1 MKFKNKYVE
10 YYIAIAALAV
20 LVVVFIA
27 QSVVRNR
34 QNGGSQKDG
43 EELARLEEMDF
54 IPYETYGETQL
65 SYSALSNGYAEL
77 GYQGTDAV
85 ITLSPFDADT
95 AGKGLVLQQ
104 ITDYGE
110 NAQIAGDGQDVKS
123 LFLDENV
130 DARWSF
136 DVKEAGLYSIV
147 LDYSGPEGD
156 GAKIQRQILLDGE
169 LPCAEAT
176 NVCFYRYF
184 VEAGDVKINEIGDE
198 VWPTQKEVVRWL
210 TQAAYDSNGY
220 HPEPMYFYLSQGK
233 HTLELGYVDQPIA
246 IKEIRLEGKQE
257 IPAYQDLLKEY
268 EARGYKKASAGAGA
282 YIEGEKS
289 AWRSDSIIRRE
300 SNNDPETVP
309 FSLYNRVLNT
319 VGGNRWNRGE
329 QSVSWQFQVLEDG
342 LYEIAVKTLQG
353 RNEGMPS
360 YRKVM
365 IDGKVPFQELLEY
378 KFPYSKTWY
387 GEVLSDEQGD
397 PYLVYLE
404 AGVHEITLVAQLGP
418 ISSVVE
424 RTTNDIS
431 VLSEI
436 TRDITKIT
444 GTEPDPNYEYDL
456 YRLMPELSGEL
467 EELASSIEVCADILA
482 AITNKTTSTENSYRA
497 IIDTLRNFSE
507 DVDRIPKAL
516 SELENAQ
523 TNMGSYITSLK
534 VSPLQIDYLEVKA
547 PEETFEVKHS
557 NFFQRFYVS
566 AVNFLM
572 SFVKDY
578 DAIGT
583 TKEDGEN
590 VVLDV
595 WIGRGS
601 EWGEILK
608 EMIDEDFT
616 PRTGISVNLNVMP
629 SSQLTTGGVNVLM
642 LSINSGTAPDVA
654 LSVDYN
660 LPSEF
665 AFRGA
670 SVDLTQ
676 FDDYEEV
683 STWFYDNSMVP
694 YVFREGVYALPE
706 TMDFTV
712 MFYRKDLVR
721 ELGLELPQTW
731 TQLYTDILP
740 KLYENNMSFNL
751 SVDTSVSSSS
761 PAALRG
767 FTMMLLQN
775 GGSYYTPNGKQSA
788 LGTAQA
794 YQSFK
799 SWTDLYS
806 QYEVD
811 EESNMFTRMRTGA
824 TPIGIAGYTE
834 YIQFLTSAPELYG
847 RWGITAVPGIV
858 NQDGTISR
866 ETGSVSKILS
876 QSDKQEAAWEFL
888 KWWMSEETQVSYG
901 RQLEAVIGESARWN
915 TANVNAFFRLPW
927 KTEDKAVIQA
937 TLENAQEQYIVPGGY
952 FTSRHLINAWNRV
965 VINDEK
971 ARDALEEAVKDINKE
986 LNVKIEEFGLQDVDV
1001 IPQEGQR

>member
-1 MKFKNKYVE
+1 MKKFRFRFKYVE

-20 LVVVFIA
+20 LVIVLVV
-27 QSVVRNR
+27 QSAVQRS
-34 QNGGSQKDG
+34 QNGSRSQKDG
-43 EELARLEEMDF
+43 EELAQLEQMDY
-54 IPYETYGETQL
+54 IPYDSYGDTKASYAVL
-65 SYSALSNGYAEL
+65 SSGYAGQ
-77 GYQGTDAV
+77 GYTGADASIV
-85 ITLSPFDADT
+85 LSPGAADT
-95 AGKGLVLQQ
+95 AGAGVLQAGIAGYDKEALVLR
-104 ITDYGE
+104 E
-110 NAQIAGDGQDVKS
+110 NA
-123 LFLDENV
+123 N
-130 DARWSF
+130 ARWSF

-147 LDYSGPEGD
+147 LDYAGVDGD
-156 GAKIQRQILLDGE
+156 GAKIQRQITIDGE
-169 LPCAEAT
+169 VPCAEAT
-176 NVCFYRYF
+176 NVCFYRRF
-184 VEAGDVKINEIGDE
+184 IEVGDVKINEIGDE
-198 VWPTQKEVVRWL
+198 VWPTQEEVLMWL
-210 TQAAYDSNGY
+210 AQAAYDSYGY
-220 HPEPMYFYLSQGK
+220 DPEPMYFYLSQGK
-233 HTLELGYVDQPIA
+233 HTLSLDYVDQPIA
-246 IKEIRLEGKQE
+246 IREVRLEGKKE
-257 IPAYQDLLKEY
+257 LPAYADMLKQY
-268 EARGYKKASAGAGA
+268 EANGYQKVPVGSGT

-329 QSVSWQFQVLEDG
+329 QSVSWQFMAMEDG
-342 LYEIAVKTLQG
+342 LYEIGVKVLQ
-353 RNEGMPS
+353 RKTEGMPS
-360 YRKVM
+360 YRKVL
-365 IDGKVPFQELLEY
+365 IDGEVPFKEFLEY
-378 KFPYSKTWY
+378 KFPYNKNWY
-387 GEVLSDEQGD
+387 GEVLSDGNGE

-404 AGVHEITLVAQLGP
+404 AGMHEITLTAQLGP
-418 ISSVVE
+418 ISSVIE

-523 TNMGSYITSLK
+523 TNMGSYINSLK

-547 PEETFEVKHS
+547 PDKKFEVKNS
-557 NFFQRFYVS
+557 SFFQKFYVS
-566 AVNFLM
+566 TVNFLM

-578 DAIGT
+578 DAVGT

-595 WIGRGS
+595 WIGRGA

-616 PRTGISVNLNVMP
+616 PRTGIYVNLNVMP
-629 SSQLTTGGVNVLM
+629 SSQLSTGGVNVLM
-642 LSINSGTAPDVA
+642 LSINSNTAPDVA
-654 LSVDYN
+654 LSVDYT

-676 FDDYEEV
+676 FEDFKEV
-683 STWFYDNSMVP
+683 ESWFYGNSMVP
-694 YVFREGVYALPE
+694 YIFGEGVYALPE

-712 MFYRKDLVR
+712 MYYRKDLMR
-721 ELGLELPQTW
+721 ELGLELPETW
-731 TQLYTDILP
+731 TQLYMDVLP
-740 KLYENNMSFNL
+740 KLYENNMSFNM

-775 GGSYYTPNGKQSA
+775 GGSYYTPSGKESA

-794 YQSFK
+794 YRAFK

-811 EESNMFTRMRTGA
+811 EEANLFTRMRTGA
-824 TPIGIAGYTE
+824 TPLGVAGYTE

-847 RWGITAVPGIV
+847 RWGIGAVPGIA
-858 NQDGTISR
+858 NADGTVSR
-866 ETGSVSKILS
+866 ETGSVSKTANVILA
-876 QSDKQEAAWEFL
+876 QSDKQDEAWQFL

-927 KTEDKAVIQA
+927 KTEDKLVIQA
-937 TLENAQEQYIVPGGY
+937 TLEDAQEQYIVPGGY